1 MMVVFT
7 MLLLASASADPNVS
21 AARRQLQETLPL
33 CTGNF
38 DGDGDVDVNDLLN
51 VLSSFMVDDAADTDG
66 DGDTDIVDLLNVLA
80 QFGQECHEQQ
90 HIGCDGWDF
99 HMTDTFGD
107 GWNCASADIYDC
119 EGDLLA
125 TGVAPPNAEGEDC
138 TSWTTH
144 DAGQFSEADLCLP
157 DADGYTV
164 SFTSGAWDYEIGW
177 SLLDMSGEPAMSGGA
192 YGTYTTCPHVCAEGN
207 DLDLHISEGALVT
220 VLDCGGHPL
229 ATDVSAGSSG
239 GAGYADVCL
248 DPINEDGYTVLAYN
262 HPGTYNEVSWTLAD
276 GDGTGVLQGGAGTFM
291 HCHAC
296 AEDQWDFHMTD
307 TYGDG
312 WNCASATITDCE
324 GNVLAADVAL
334 PSSSGAIDVCDDWTQ
349 HAEGTLGYGDICLP
363 AVNLTITFTS
373 GSWDNE
379 IGWSLYGSDGTVG
392 LVGDASG
399 ASTCPPTPCEGNEHD
414 LHMTETTSLS
424 ISDCAGN
431 VIHGSVVPS
440 ADDGYTTVCLPES
453 EDGVVIEA
461 SATPWWD
468 EASWTLFDSAG
479 EMDMTG
485 GSGVYAS
492 CHACAEDEY
501 DFHMTDDFGDGWNCY
516 SATITD
522 CEGNV
527 LAADVALPSSS
538 GAIDVCD
545 DWTQHEGGSFGYG
558 DTCIPATTGGYTVTF
573 TTEGNFGGEIGWSLI
588 ANHGGVELSGGASG
602 GPWTTCPDQPPS
614 DECADTDAGATDPYG
629 DSCAAYVDFPGWCG
643 GYDDDDFDSM
653 VMCCACGGG
662 SDYVAPPPEPAP
674 EPAPPPPPCW
684 DTDAGATD
692 PYGDS
697 CATYVDFPGWCGNYD
712 DDDFDSMVMCCA
724 CGGGSDTEPPPPP
737 TPCWDTDFGA
747 VDPYGD
753 SCAAYWPFPGWCG
766 NYDVPDFFESE
777 VMCCACGGGVVQ
789 DTEPEPPPPPP
800 PPPPCA
806 DTDAGATDPYG
817 DSCAA
822 YVGNENWCG
831 NYDDDDFDSMAMC
844 CACGGGQ

>member
-1 MMVVFT
+1 MCY
-7 MLLLASASADPNVS
+7 LLLSRLVSENVGQSAMWIKELVSQSTHEGGERRKTISKGEEPSRFQWVPRGCYDDDDPS
-21 AARRQLQETLPL
+21 PLRARENHGGRYY
-33 CTGNF
+33 N
-38 DGDGDVDVNDLLN
+38 
-51 VLSSFMVDDAADTDG
+51 
-66 DGDTDIVDLLNVLA
+66 
-80 QFGQECHEQQ
+80 
-90 HIGCDGWDF
+90 CDGEVVV
-99 HMTDTFGD
+99 D
-107 GWNCASADIYDC
+107 GVTL
-119 EGDLLA
+119 G
-125 TGVAPPNAEGEDC
+125 TGS
-138 TSWTTH
+138 T
-144 DAGQFSEADLCLP
+144 
-157 DADGYTV
+157 
-164 SFTSGAWDYEIGW
+164 GA
-177 SLLDMSGEPAMSGGA
+177 
-192 YGTYTTCPHVCAEGN
+192 
-207 DLDLHISEGALVT
+207 
-220 VLDCGGHPL
+220 
-229 ATDVSAGSSG
+229 
-239 GAGYADVCL
+239 ADVCL
-248 DPINEDGYTVLAYN
+248 PPSDGGYGVVVGGGWFSY
-262 HPGTYNEVSWTLAD
+262 EVGWTLLDPTNATILS
-276 GDGTGVLQGGAGTFM
+276 GSAGTFSSCDS
-291 HCHAC
+291 HFGCTSAGAANYNPAAIIDDGSCDHTQYCNYESFDYDDGASVTAVAADFTC
-296 AEDQWDFHMTD
+296 WSGHDCSNGAEVTYIENGAMRINQPGQDVVSNWPEVTSGQYYSCTSRSRSKSQVEGRHTTTWATGRRRTLGLGSCRCTSTMTARA
-307 TYGDG
+307 TSTHRATAGGHGYGDG

-479 EMDMTG
+479 EMDLTG

-697 CATYVDFPGWCGNYD
+697 CAAYVDFPGWCGNYD

-737 TPCWDTDFGA
+737 TCWDTDFGA

-753 SCAAYWPFPGWCG
+753 SCAAYVAFPGWCG
-766 NYDVPDFFESE
+766 NYDDDDFDSA

-800 PPPPCA
+800 PPPPCW
-806 DTDAGATDPYG
+806 DTDFGALDPYG

-822 YVGNENWCG
+822 YVDFPYWCG
-831 NYDDDDFDSMAMC
+831 LYDDDDFDSAVMC
-844 CACGGGQ
+844 CACGGGVVQDTEPEPPPPPP